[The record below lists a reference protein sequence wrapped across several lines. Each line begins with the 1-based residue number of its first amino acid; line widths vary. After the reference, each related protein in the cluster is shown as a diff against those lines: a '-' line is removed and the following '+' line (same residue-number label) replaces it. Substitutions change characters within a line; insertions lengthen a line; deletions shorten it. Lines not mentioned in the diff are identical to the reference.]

1 MKKLNKSYSFL
12 ISALISL
19 LSFIFTIAIAL
30 TLFTNAGELSRS
42 SQNKTIAINM
52 SQDIINEQKQIL
64 ENADSVELLELTKN
78 PIQIQD
84 TATGMWDNK
93 ERKFDIQVTLEGEK
107 IGNGV
112 LVNIQVDVKGI
123 KNSGSSPLV
132 SLNTTKY
139 VEF

>member
-12 ISALISL
+12 ISVLISL